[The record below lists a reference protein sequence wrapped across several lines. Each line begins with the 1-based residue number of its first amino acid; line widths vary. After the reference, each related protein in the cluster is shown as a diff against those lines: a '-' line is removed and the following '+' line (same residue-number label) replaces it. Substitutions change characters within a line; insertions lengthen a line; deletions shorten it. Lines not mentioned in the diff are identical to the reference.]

1 MRLAASTA
9 RVPASPL
16 PGCEESSEE
25 ENERSEHKPG
35 KQSVVDPGHLR
46 QCKVDVR
53 GRSSVHVEMDVPRH
67 VENEGQTRHAKPEYK
82 QEREQEGLEHEVP
95 PTLLWTPDT
104 DLAKDAVFQGVE
116 SFDPQTVAPGR
127 GRVEALFGPRI
138 QVEEY
143 AFQAERRGQQ
153 GAHPDQPDQKNDQGP
168 RCGAEFLPCERSAH
182 VAHVEPQH
190 RPNQVERVKFVS
202 ESLQRKRYHQRRE
215 HRREDQDPIRR
226 RRQRLKVEFHGLAVR
241 AVGVG
246 VAGERSGREQPAV
259 EGIQAPADMVR
270 DEVLE
275 KQPQIRDLEV
285 APRSLVIPRHPDHRG
300 EILDRVQ
307 RLLVSLEESPYA
319 LLGLPSRVLLGCRAL
334 RVRVVLG
341 GLRAGRLRRLT
352 RVRRAF
358 GGIGRRL
365 WIPLLSPGYCNWILF
380 ARSILASFQRDL
392 CLSPRDSGISPSPDR
407 TGPSLLNGG
416 TAYEV
421 IEVGGSEVHAV
432 PPGGRSR
439 PSCSRRGFRR
449 PPSRG
454 CGGDSSQERDPRFVR
469 ASAR

>member
-1 MRLAASTA
+1 MRPAASTD
-9 RVPASPL
+9 RVPASLL

-25 ENERSEHKPG
+25 ENECSEHNPG
-35 KQSVVDPGHLR
+35 KQSVIDPGHLR
-46 QCKVDVR
+46 QCKVGVR
-53 GRSSVHVEMDVPRH
+53 GPSSVIVEMDIPRH
-67 VENEGQTRHAKPEYK
+67 EDNEGQTRQAKPEYE
-82 QEREQEGLEHEVP
+82 QERKQEGLERAVP
-95 PTLLWTPDT
+95 SPLLWTPD
-104 DLAKDAVFQGVE
+104 AGFAEDALFQGVE
-116 SFDPQTVAPGR
+116 SFDPVAVAPGHR
-127 GRVEALFGPRI
+127 RVEALIGPRM

-143 AFQAERRGQQ
+143 ALQAKRRGQQ
-153 GAHPDQPDQKNDQGP
+153 AAHYGEPDQKNDQGTH
-168 RCGAEFLPCERSAH
+168 RGAEFIPFQCSAD
-182 VAHVEPQH
+182 VAHAEPQR
-190 RPNQVERVKFVS
+190 RPDQVEHVEYVP
-202 ESLQRKRYHQRRE
+202 EALQGERYHRC
-215 HRREDQDPIRR
+215 EDQDPIRR
-226 RRQRLKVEFHGLAVR
+226 LWQRLKVEFHGLAGR
-241 AVGVG
+241 PVGVG

-259 EGIQAPADMVR
+259 EGVKAPVDVVC

-275 KQPQIRDLEV
+275 KPSQIRDLEV
-285 APRSLVIPRHPDHRG
+285 ASRSLAIPRHPDHRG

-307 RLLVSLEESPYA
+307 RLLVRLEELPYA
-319 LLGLPSRVLLGCRAL
+319 LLGLSSRLLLGGHDL
-334 RVRVVLG
+334 RVGVVLG

-358 GGIGRRL
+358 GGIGCRL
-365 WIPLLSPGYCNWILF
+365 WIPLLSPGYCHRILF

-454 CGGDSSQERDPRFVR
+454 CGGDSSQERDPRLVR